1 LQSRNGQY
9 YSVSKRAA
17 HSARWDEELMNLIGV
32 INAFVLIAGGILAA
46 SAVIV
51 ARRPDAQ
58 YHINKLIPFQ
68 AIIGVSLLVLGFINL
83 LKSLEVLKEVAR
95 FPVFGA
101 SALSVIG
108 CSLLLGFLFGMPVIT
123 KLIPGNSSA
132 EQKMAEIAS
141 NIAGLQ
147 IMIGLLGMLGSLVY
161 LVFQIGRVTPM

>member
-1 LQSRNGQY
+1 MQF
-9 YSVSKRAA
+9 
-17 HSARWDEELMNLIGV
+17 IGV

-58 YHINKLIPFQ
+58 YHINKLVPFQ
-68 AIIGVSLLVLGFINL
+68 AIIGVSLLVLGIINL
-83 LKSLEVLKEVAR
+83 INSIELLKAMS
-95 FPVFGA
+95 GA
-101 SALSVIG
+101 PFLGAAALSVIG
-108 CSLLLGFLFGMPVIT
+108 CSLALGFLFGMPVIT

-147 IMIGLLGMLGSLVY
+147 ILIGLLGMLGSLVY
-161 LVFQIGRVTPM
+161 LVFQLGGIAPR